1 MAITKIQSLK
11 YGLTGLLV
19 SSTSLPLYIVVP
31 TIYTTTYGLSLAK
44 VGIALM
50 LVRLMDAITDP
61 LVGRL
66 IDKTGSS
73 NKFKVWITPS
83 AIVMTV
89 SYLALINPPDNLQSN
104 FQVLLYM
111 AAFTLVVSTTAG
123 ILSIALQAWPM
134 QWTEAISEQSELIS
148 RREQLTFIGV
158 IIAATLSTTNDTV
171 VFSGYLLVVTLIAI
185 LSILSLPPIL
195 KSPLPSKILGWHP
208 AKSMAGLMLPLF
220 ISSLSNAAAGT
231 LFMFFVVD
239 HLGLSQGSGGGL
251 LAIYFTSAFV
261 GVWAW
266 QRVSNNYSTVNL
278 YMLVLLLTIATFIP
292 GFGIDE
298 TNASSFIVICVLTGF
313 LVGGELLLSSI
324 LMIKKIKSIDQ
335 IAHSGIIFG
344 SWGLFIKLGLALAAG
359 TVLPLL
365 AYLGYQP
372 EITPKHPSLPL
383 VYLASPIILKFISLI
398 LITLHKYNYGHI
410 YSAKKNILITRMH

>member
-1 MAITKIQSLK
+1 
-11 YGLTGLLV
+11 
-19 SSTSLPLYIVVP
+19 
-31 TIYTTTYGLSLAK
+31 
-44 VGIALM
+44 
-50 LVRLMDAITDP
+50 
-61 LVGRL
+61 
-66 IDKTGSS
+66 
-73 NKFKVWITPS
+73 
-83 AIVMTV
+83 MTV

-171 VFSGYLLVVTLIAI
+171 VFSGYLLVVTLVAI

-195 KSPLPSKILGWHP
+195 KSPLPSKVLGWHP
-208 AKSMAGLMLPLF
+208 AKSMVGLMLPLF

-266 QRVSNNYSTVNL
+266 QRASNNYSTVNL
-278 YMLVLLLTIATFIP
+278 
-292 GFGIDE
+292 
-298 TNASSFIVICVLTGF
+298 
-313 LVGGELLLSSI
+313 
-324 LMIKKIKSIDQ
+324 
-335 IAHSGIIFG
+335 
-344 SWGLFIKLGLALAAG
+344 
-359 TVLPLL
+359 
-365 AYLGYQP
+365 
-372 EITPKHPSLPL
+372 
-383 VYLASPIILKFISLI
+383 
-398 LITLHKYNYGHI
+398 
-410 YSAKKNILITRMH
+410 